1 MSTDNKYTP
10 KTISESALKFSIPLY
25 QRLFEWDELQIKQL
39 LVDLYTSYAK
49 NSDEPYYIGLLTVY
63 KKRDEESISLVDGQ
77 QRFTVLTLMA
87 IAFENLPWKNFLKVG
102 VSNRLTFTSRKSDNS
117 YLSSQIEN
125 VPQAHINKK
134 MSQAISIIKDY
145 VAKLEGAD
153 RELFIEYIYNKA
165 TFFISHL
172 PENYSSQDLNRYFE
186 SMNSAGKGLENH
198 EILKVN
204 LLKILPDEKKN
215 FCTKMWNSV
224 SQMDKCLIRQR
235 IWKGESVEQF
245 RSRFYNAIHSGDDQV
260 KMYSFCNDS
269 ENKFED
275 ITKKTIRDIASI
287 TVVPNK
293 QISSQ
298 NDRAI
303 LNFDE
308 FLLQVLYMQITDK
321 EAIKGLD
328 FFNTHKLQQTFS
340 KFVNTD
346 NVLQFMENL
355 LKYRVLFD
363 NYIVRISQID
373 SGNIS
378 YTLNFRERDLNAS
391 LSSLIQYQSMLYV
404 STSSY
409 LWLSPTLYFL
419 ENTKP
424 TNIKV
429 ILDELKVNDNK
440 RHKLAPIL
448 EYGQIDR
455 YWFWRLD
462 YYLWENRETY
472 FNGKLKEIA
481 DKYVFKANRSIE
493 HIAPQHPKRET
504 EVIVNPEYLHSFGNL
519 AMISAGQNSSLQNES
534 FEVKRAYIESF
545 VNGTKGGSI
554 ECLKMLKI
562 YDFPQWNEDSIII
575 HEDEMIAILNET
587 LLIEIPTKLKESQ
600 N

>member
-1 MSTDNKYTP
+1 MSKDNKYTP
-10 KTISESALKFSIPLY
+10 KTISELPLKFSIPLY
-25 QRLFEWDELQIKQL
+25 QRLFEWEELQIKQL
-39 LVDLYTSYAK
+39 LIDLYTSYSK

-63 KKRDEESISLVDGQ
+63 KKREEESISLVDGQ

-87 IAFENLPWKNFLKVG
+87 IAFENLSWKNFLKVG

-117 YLSSQIEN
+117 YLSSQIDN
-125 VPQAHINKK
+125 FPLAHNNKK
-134 MSQAISIIKDY
+134 MSQAISIIKEY
-145 VAKLEGAD
+145 VLKLENED
-153 RELFIEYIYNKA
+153 RQLFIEFIYDKA
-165 TFFISHL
+165 TFFISYL

-204 LLKILPDEKKN
+204 LLKILPDEKKD

-245 RSRFYNAIHSGDDQV
+245 RSRFYNAIHSDDNQV
-260 KMYSFCNDS
+260 KMYGFCNDS

-275 ITKKTIRDIASI
+275 ITKKTIRDVAAIN
-287 TVVPNK
+287 VVPNK

-303 LNFDE
+303 LSFDE

-321 EAIKGLD
+321 DAIKGLD

-363 NYIVRISQID
+363 NYIIRISQMD
-373 SGNIS
+373 SGNLS
-378 YTLNFRERDLNAS
+378 YSLNFRELDLNAS
-391 LSSLIQYQSMLYV
+391 FSSLIQYQSMLYV

-419 ENTKP
+419 ENNKP

-429 ILDELKVNDNK
+429 ILDELKVIDNK

-462 YYLWENRETY
+462 YYLWENRATY
-472 FNGKLKEIA
+472 FSGKLKEIA
-481 DKYVFKANRSIE
+481 DKFVFKANRSIE

-534 FEVKRAYIESF
+534 FEVKRAYVESF

-562 YDFPQWNEDSIII
+562 YDFPQWNEDSIIK
-575 HEDEMIAILNET
+575 HEIEMIAILNET
-587 LLIEIPTKLKESQ
+587 LLIEIPTKLKVSQ